1 MKKVMSIVLILALL
15 FTFGCQ
21 SGPKA
26 PQEEVGDLKE
36 TIEQIVKDAGF
47 PEMLEDG
54 YFLDE
59 LDQEEA
65 GFLIGAESLDG
76 KIAEAYGL
84 QPMINVNPF
93 AMGIFRVAEGG
104 DAVAF
109 AKELKEKADLRKWI
123 CVEAETMAAASKGD
137 AVFFVMGSQDEVTKL
152 LEASGF
158 TPVA

>member
-1 MKKVMSIVLILALL
+1 MKKVMSIVLILALM

-26 PQEEVGDLKE
+26 PQEEIGDLKE
-36 TIEQIVKDAGF
+36 AMEQIVKDAGF
-47 PEMLEDG
+47 SEMLEG
-54 YFLDE
+54 GFILDE

-93 AMGIFRVAEGG
+93 AMGIFRVAEGE

-123 CVEAETMAAASKGD
+123 CVEAETMAAASKAD

>member
-1 MKKVMSIVLILALL
+1 
-15 FTFGCQ
+15 
-21 SGPKA
+21 
-26 PQEEVGDLKE
+26 
-36 TIEQIVKDAGF
+36 
-47 PEMLEDG
+47 MLEDG

-123 CVEAETMAAASKGD
+123 CVGAETMAAASKGD

>member
-1 MKKVMSIVLILALL
+1 MKKVMSIVLILALM

-26 PQEEVGDLKE
+26 PQEEIGDLKE
-36 TIEQIVKDAGF
+36 AMEQIVKDAGF
-47 PEMLEDG
+47 SEMLEG
-54 YFLDE
+54 GFILDE

-76 KIAEAYGL
+76 KIAEGYGL

-93 AMGIFRVAEGG
+93 AMGIFRVAEGE

-109 AKELKEKADLRKWI
+109 AKELKDKADLRKWI
-123 CVEAETMAAASKGD
+123 CVVADTMAVATKGD

-152 LEASGF
+152 TEASGF